1 MVKSAPSSEE
11 ETRTRARTRRAIL
24 DAAVQVLGDNPAAPL
39 SQVAR
44 TAGVARSTLQRY
56 FAERTDLT
64 EALSEYA
71 GELIDEACERAR
83 TTEGTAIEAFTRLVA
98 EYFTLRKVIMLAF
111 GSDDLAEG
119 AAEEEEC
126 GPADLAL
133 RALIERGHEDGTVD
147 PRIGPLWA
155 EQLLWAG
162 LYAGWTYVNT
172 ARVPAYE
179 ALTLCL
185 HSLVKAVEARPGHDG

>member
-1 MVKSAPSSEE
+1 MVKSAASDE

-56 FAERTDLT
+56 FAERADLT
-64 EALSEYA
+64 HALRDYA
-71 GELIDEACERAR
+71 DELVNEACERAR
-83 TTEGTAIEAFTRLVA
+83 TTEGTGIEAFTRLVA
-98 EYFTLRKVIMLAF
+98 EYFTLRKVVMLAF
-111 GSDDLAEG
+111 GSDDLTE
-119 AAEEEEC
+119 AAGQEDEC
-126 GPADLAL
+126 GQADLAL
-133 RALIERGHEDGTVD
+133 RALIERGHEDGTID
-147 PRIGPLWA
+147 PRIGPVWA

-162 LYAGWTYVNT
+162 LYAGWSYVTT

-185 HSLVKAVEARPGHDG
+185 HSLVKAVERRPGRDG